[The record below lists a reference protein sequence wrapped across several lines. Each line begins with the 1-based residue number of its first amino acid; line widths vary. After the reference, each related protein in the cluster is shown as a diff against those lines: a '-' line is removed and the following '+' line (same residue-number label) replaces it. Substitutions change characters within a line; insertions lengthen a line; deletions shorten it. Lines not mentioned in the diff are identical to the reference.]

1 MSGKDI
7 YADKTLCVQEIDGM
21 SVVLQDKFNTISE
34 SGSTITMPTKSSASS
49 KTSKGKVY
57 SSGPSVTPILNKALA
72 FDLKLCEDWD
82 LSIDL
87 KLPKQSTS
95 QWRNVFGVQVK
106 GIKDTLPG
114 SRLPA
119 VFIRKDEGNIH
130 VSYTTIGYTSNH
142 AYDLPDKFNTGNWFN
157 LKLSQTNKVY
167 EIKVDDKLV
176 HTVTNSNSKAWSN
189 VKIVMGNTYSINGI
203 SNILPAIG
211 EYRNFDI
218 NSCPSACVSLL
229 STTTTTTTTST
240 TISTTTT
247 TKKLTQP
254 SGNKPAEKGAKFYHK
269 RETNCFHN
277 LEI

>member
-1 MSGKDI
+1 M
-7 YADKTLCVQEIDGM
+7 QEIDGM
-21 SVVLQDKFNTISE
+21 SVVLQDKFNSISE
-34 SGSTITMPTKSSASS
+34 SGSTTSMPAKLSASS
-49 KTSKGKVY
+49 KTSMGKVY

-106 GIKDTLPG
+106 GIKDTQPG

-189 VKIVMGNTYSINGI
+189 VKIVMGNTYGVST
-203 SNILPAIG
+203 ILPAIG

-218 NSCPSACVSLL
+218 NSCPPACISLL
-229 STTTTTTTTST
+229 STTTTTTTTTST
-240 TISTTTT
+240 TVSTTTTTTTTTSTTVSTTTT
-247 TKKLTQP
+247 TKKLAQP
-254 SGNKPAEKGAKFYHK
+254 SGNKPAEKGGKFYHK
-269 RETNCFHN
+269 RETNRFRN
-277 LEI
+277 SEI